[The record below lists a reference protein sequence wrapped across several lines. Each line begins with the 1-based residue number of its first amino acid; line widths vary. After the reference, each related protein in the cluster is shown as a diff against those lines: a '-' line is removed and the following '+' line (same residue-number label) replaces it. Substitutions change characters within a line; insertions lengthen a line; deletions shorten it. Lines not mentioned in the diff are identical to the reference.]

1 MAHPQIAIF
10 ARLAEENAKPTRL
23 LAGQA
28 TRLART
34 MHDIRYDAVHDEFLV
49 TNPFAQAILVFRGGA
64 DGEEAPIRI
73 IQGPNTQ
80 LKGTGGVASGV
91 DRLDVD
97 PVHDEIFIPAGDRIL
112 VYPRT
117 GNGDVPPLRVIQGSN
132 TTLKRAQAIAVDP
145 VHNVIVVGTN
155 RIYNN
160 GLGALLIFN
169 RTDNG
174 NVKYQR
180 RIMGPKAEIGNMNQI
195 LIYPPKGWIVAAQ
208 TGNSY
213 GVLEPEG
220 VYIGVWSIYDD
231 GDVPARW
238 KLAGDKSVI
247 KKPRGIALNPKNKE
261 LIVADMRLNSVLTF
275 YFPEIF

>member
-80 LKGTGGVASGV
+80 LKGTGGVSSGV

-117 GNGDVPPLRVIQGSN
+117 GNGDVPPLRVIQGPN

-220 VYIGVWSIYDD
+220 VYVGVWSIYDD

-247 KKPRGIALNPKNKE
+247 KKPRGIALDPKNKE
-261 LIVADMRLNSVLTF
+261 LIVADMRLNAVLTF